1 MRAGGGPLALAC
13 LLFAIVGCRP
23 SQDECG
29 RLLDHFLDVEG
40 ADATEGRFREMSDPM
55 KQALA
60 EQKLQFRAS
69 LGADFVRKCETQLSR
84 EEVACALKATDEAAM
99 DRCEGR

>member
-1 MRAGGGPLALAC
+1 MRAPSCLLAFAC
-13 LLFAIVGCRP
+13 LLIALVGCRP

-40 ADATEGRFREMSDPM
+40 ADATEGRFREMSDAM
-55 KQALA
+55 KEALA
-60 EQKLQFRAS
+60 QQKRQFRAS
-69 LGADFVRKCETQLSR
+69 LGGEFVRKCQQQLSR
-84 EEVACALKATDEAAM
+84 DEIACALKATDEASM